1 MADSGESSARQICGF
16 TAWLPAGHVFLEH
29 ADVPRVNQVANAR
42 TYLAIVSDAVRKMSK
57 SDDHP
62 LSVVF
67 PGKSREQIG
76 WLLRSQRNRGSQDR
90 WVASDTDQISLARS
104 MGFAKGSTHPTT
116 AISCPPGKSAMS
128 CPALSEKIF
137 LFSSDPN
144 HHYNSR
150 RPVPTRG
157 ALRGRHGRWA
167 RDAMDAKCRALSL
180 ARNGLRSSDG
190 RLVARSHILAD
201 FADTRARRK
210 PLKPLRREGR
220 LIRHHLW

>member
-1 MADSGESSARQICGF
+1 MRAPPSSISRVLKESRYIRAWRTLASRPPGRFMGSQP
-16 TAWLPAGHVFLEH
+16 WLPAGHVFLEH
-29 ADVPRVNQVANAR
+29 ADVPLVNEVANAR

-90 WVASDTDQISLARS
+90 WVASDTNQISLQR
-104 MGFAKGSTHPTT
+104 GFREGLNHPAT
-116 AISCPPGKSAMS
+116 ANSCPPGKSAMS

-144 HHYNSR
+144 H
-150 RPVPTRG
+150 
-157 ALRGRHGRWA
+157 
-167 RDAMDAKCRALSL
+167 
-180 ARNGLRSSDG
+180 
-190 RLVARSHILAD
+190 
-201 FADTRARRK
+201 F
-210 PLKPLRREGR
+210 
-220 LIRHHLW
+220 